1 MDNSDYTYEAL
12 VKRVWANGQIKQD
25 RTGVGTLSLTGG
37 QIRYDL
43 AEGFP
48 LITTKKVFLRGV
60 IEELLWFIRGSTN
73 AWELRDKDVHI
84 WDAWADP
91 DTGEL
96 GPVYGKQWRS
106 WVDRDGH
113 THDQLLDA
121 IDLLRTNPDS
131 RRIIVNAWNVGELD
145 QMALPPCHMMFQFI
159 TRGNKLDCVVTQR
172 SADMLLGV
180 PFDIASYA
188 LLTML
193 VAQQTGFELG
203 ELVWNGGDCH
213 IYNNHREQVELQMS
227 REPRALPHMVI
238 DHEQSILNY
247 TVMNFHLIGYEPW
260 PAIKAPVAI

>member
-1 MDNSDYTYEAL
+1 MAQTYEDL
-12 VKRVWANGQIKQD
+12 VRYVYENGIEKTD
-25 RTGVGTLSLTGG
+25 RTGTGTVSITGG

-43 AEGFP
+43 AKGFP
-48 LITTKKVFLRGV
+48 LITTKRVFLRGV

-73 AWELRDKDVHI
+73 AWELRDKGVHI

-91 DTGEL
+91 ETGEL
-96 GPVYGKQWRS
+96 GPVYGKQWRR

-113 THDQLLDA
+113 THDQLIDA
-121 IDLLRTNPDS
+121 TETLRSEPDS

-145 QMALPPCHMMFQFI
+145 QMALPPCHVMFQFI
-159 TRGNKLDCVVTQR
+159 TRGDKLDCVVTQR

-238 DHEQSILNY
+238 DHEQSILDY
-247 TVMNFHLIGYEPW
+247 TGENFHLIGYDPW
-260 PAIKAPVAI
+260 PTIKAPVAV

>member
-1 MDNSDYTYEAL
+1 MTHTYEDL
-12 VKRVWANGQIKQD
+12 VRYVYENGTEKAD
-25 RTGVGTLSLTGG
+25 RTNTGTVSITGG

-43 AEGFP
+43 AKGFP
-48 LITTKKVFLRGV
+48 LITTKRVFIRGV

-73 AWELRDKDVHI
+73 ARELSDKGVHI

-91 DTGEL
+91 ETGEL

-113 THDQLLDA
+113 THDQLIDA
-121 IDLLRTNPDS
+121 IETLRLEPDS

-145 QMALPPCHMMFQFI
+145 QMALPPCHVMFQFI
-159 TRGNKLDCVVTQR
+159 TRGDKLDCVVTQR

-180 PFDIASYA
+180 PFDIASFA

-238 DHEQSILNY
+238 DHELSILDY
-247 TVMNFHLIGYEPW
+247 TVMNFHLIGYDPW
-260 PAIKAPVAI
+260 PAIKAPVAV